1 MVGGWGL
8 GGLFGA
14 VGGCAAAGGR
24 SLLCHSGC
32 TATAAGHPFPGPPC
46 STLPLCSP
54 HSVRLQYL
62 DKQAFLKQAELR
74 EYEKDRDRRLAS
86 DVRNR
91 GRL

>member
-1 MVGGWGL
+1 VGL
-8 GGLFGA
+8 R
-14 VGGCAAAGGR
+14 V
-24 SLLCHSGC
+24 LCHSSC
-32 TATAAGHPFPGPPC
+32 TFTAAGCPEPLHLSPLLNSPPLF
-46 STLPLCSP
+46 SPLP
-54 HSVRLQYL
+54 RLQYL